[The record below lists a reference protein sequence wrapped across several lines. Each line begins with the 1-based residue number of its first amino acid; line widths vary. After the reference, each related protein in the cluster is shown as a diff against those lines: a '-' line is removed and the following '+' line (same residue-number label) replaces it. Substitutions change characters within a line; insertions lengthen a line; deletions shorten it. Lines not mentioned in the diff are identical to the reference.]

1 MIFNCIGGGGGTPE
15 LSFRSWYGT
24 APDPVAAT
32 FEQPAPPSQTG
43 YVFGGWSADEGA
55 TAPFDWDAGARTGTA
70 HAKWSIEQPEVSPA
84 SPGTYDGTA
93 KALGTVSAKG
103 AGQEVRYSLDGDAWS
118 GDAPTAT
125 DAGEYTVRW
134 RVTADHCP
142 DLSGAFSVSI
152 AKAKVKAT
160 ASGTSTTYN
169 GQAVQ
174 ANAVA
179 VSSPASGYEVRYG
192 TAAGSYGL
200 SAPPSFTGA
209 GSHTVYYRVT
219 APNYETLEGTYK
231 VDIAK
236 ASCALSISP
245 KSLRVKEGE
254 GDGTISVTRVGGGA
268 ISATASP
275 SDLCKLTVSGSTVR
289 VSYAGAGSAA
299 VSVKVAEGA
308 NYLGAT
314 ATCSVELEAAIEIVS
329 WASGTD
335 AQIAAMV
342 EAADRG
348 QIKLSDYWKPGDKR
362 TVSLSSMGAIGGIS
376 ETHTAQ
382 SVVFELSDPGH
393 FELENGK
400 KCSFVVNQVDC
411 LDEAGVMNTSNTNSG
426 GWDGCPRRNWCNT
439 TYRNAV
445 PAALRPIFKRFKTY
459 AANGSGSTYVESLD
473 YFALPCEREVFGSNA
488 YADASTESL
497 CSQLEYYKTSSKRI
511 KKIDGSAG
519 WWWERSAYSGNSY
532 YFCYVSSGGNAYCG
546 YASNSGGVAPF
557 GCI

>member
-43 YVFGGWSADEGA
+43 YVFGGWFADEDA
-55 TAPFDWDAGARTGTA
+55 TSPFDWGAEARTGTA
-70 HAKWSIEQPEVSPA
+70 HAKWSIEQPTVSPA

-275 SDLCKLTVSGSTVR
+275 SGLCKLTVSGSTVR

-299 VSVKVAEGA
+299 VTVKVAEGA

-342 EAADRG
+342 DAADRG
-348 QIKLSDYWKPGDKR
+348 QIKLSDYWKSGDKR
-362 TVSLSSMGAIGGIS
+362 TVSLSSMGTIGGIS
-376 ETHTAQ
+376 ETHAAQ

-411 LDEAGVMNTSNTNSG
+411 LNDAGVMNTSGTNSG
-426 GWDGCPRRNWCNT
+426 GWNGCPRRNWCNT

-473 YFALPCEREVFGSNA
+473 YFALPCEREVFGSNT
-488 YADASTESL
+488 YANASTESR

-511 KKIDGSAG
+511 KRIDGSAH
-519 WWWERSAYSGNSY
+519 WWWERSAYSGNSSH
-532 YFCYVSSGGNAYCG
+532 FCGVTSGGNADWY
-546 YASNSGGVAPF
+546 YANGSIGVAPF